1 MLFKVRSAKMRL
13 RVISTRNEIPNLNP
27 NEKTVHLAFRASNV
41 DFLNLMQR
49 CPRLRMIQVPPSYRK
64 TMSNAIQVFLDMQG
78 IDMLEGDVWG
88 HRKDL
93 DEYFTVDDTTLE
105 EIRTLAASGT
115 TMDDLSN
122 QIQKKARLGPDLIK
136 YIAKSKITA

>member
-1 MLFKVRSAKMRL
+1 MRL
-13 RVISTRNEIPNLNP
+13 RVVSSKNEITSLNP
-27 NEKTVHLAFRASNV
+27 NEKLVHLAFRASNV
-41 DFLNLMQR
+41 DFLNLMQK

-64 TMSNAIQVFLDMQG
+64 TMSNAIQVFLEMQG
-78 IDMLEGDVWG
+78 IELLEGDVWG

-93 DEYFTVDDTTLE
+93 DEYFTVEDTTLE
-105 EIRTLAASGT
+105 EIRTLTSTGLDMDEMAS
-115 TMDDLSN
+115 